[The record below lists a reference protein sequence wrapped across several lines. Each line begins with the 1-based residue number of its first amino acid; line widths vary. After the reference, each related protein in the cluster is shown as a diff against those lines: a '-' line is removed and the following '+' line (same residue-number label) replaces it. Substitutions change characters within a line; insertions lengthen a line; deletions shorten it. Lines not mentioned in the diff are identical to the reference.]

1 MLGRESIINIFHPV
15 LTLPSVL
22 ATSGTVYK
30 EGYELLSECWSPAK
44 MARVAL
50 ALAHSHCHL
59 CSSHSHSDCKA
70 LAHCLT
76 EEEQQK
82 ISRAYLSV
90 NPEHLQG
97 GNSKQ

>member
-1 MLGRESIINIFHPV
+1 MI
-15 LTLPSVL
+15 PSLL

-30 EGYELLSECWSPAK
+30 EGYQLLSECWSPAK
-44 MARVAL
+44 MARVGL

-59 CSSHSHSDCKA
+59 CSSDSETDCRA
-70 LAHCLT
+70 LSHCLT
-76 EEEQQK
+76 EEEQQI

-90 NPEHLQG
+90 NTELQHG